1 MSVVDELAKIEAEV
15 KAEKQIQAEIE
26 AGNAFR
32 LGKLTVLPKFDGL
45 MRKVHPAIDVV
56 DGRAVVGVTLP
67 CLTVDEEGNQE
78 ERELPFLITSDRQ
91 KIPLHKDALKPLHWR
106 LAYRIVEFEN
116 RWPLEG
122 VKAWLEG
129 ASVNPAEVYDMVK
142 KAYQTYIEF
151 ENPDIYDFI
160 TLWTVGTYFFHLFNT
175 YPYVYVGG
183 LKQAGKTKLLTVAS
197 LLAFNAI
204 FTNNISTASLYRLT
218 QSGRCTLLLDE
229 SEKLAAKERAEE
241 LRNLLLTGYKK
252 GAVVYRTEKKR
263 SEKLV
268 PEAFEVYS
276 PKIVCNIEGIEN
288 VLEERCIPIIMK
300 RGKNKAIINAEPNI
314 ADPVW
319 QQIRSRL
326 YVLFLDYFSVV
337 CAQSAVCEV
346 KETNVSARDL
356 ELWRPI
362 FTLAAFFD
370 KYNPE
375 LNLLQKMINLASR
388 TTEEKQVEN
397 ITETAEFILVETLT
411 KLVTQDGYFS
421 VRQIKETMSQAYDE
435 EQKWLSTKWL
445 GRALK
450 RLGFTE
456 KRRVGRGVEYYLTL
470 KAVQDL
476 AERLGFQNSYV
487 SPTSQTALNTQTTL
501 KEALKQLTV
510 WLIENKDSDGLVDAF
525 ALYAKIQELGLEPK
539 QVIDVLKA
547 DGWLMDASKI
557 GKFGVAK

>member
-1 MSVVDELAKIEAEV
+1 MSVVDELTKIEAAV
-15 KAEKQIQAEIE
+15 KAEKQIEAEIE
-26 AGNAFR
+26 AGNAIR
-32 LGKLTVLPKFDGL
+32 LGKLTVLPKFEGL

-56 DGRAVVGVTLP
+56 NGLAVVGVTLP
-67 CLTVDEEGNQE
+67 CITVDEEGNQE
-78 ERELPFLITSDRQ
+78 ERELPFFITSARQ

-106 LAYRIVEFEN
+106 LAYRIVSFEN
-116 RWPLEG
+116 RWSLEG

-129 ASVNPAEVYDMVK
+129 VSINPSEVYDMVK
-142 KAYQTYIEF
+142 RAFQTYIEF
-151 ENPDIYDFI
+151 ENPDTYDFI
-160 TLWTVGTYFFHLFNT
+160 TLWTIGTYFFHLFNT

-183 LKQAGKTKLLTVAS
+183 LKQTGKTKLLTVAS

-263 SEKLV
+263 SERLV

-276 PKIVCNIEGIEN
+276 PKIVCNIEGIEQ

-300 RGKNKAIINAEPNI
+300 RGKDKAIINAEPNI

-319 QQIRSRL
+319 QQVRSGL
-326 YVLFLDYFSVV
+326 YMLFLDYFSAV
-337 CAQSAVCEV
+337 CAQSAVCEL
-346 KETNVSARDL
+346 KEINVSARDL
-356 ELWRPI
+356 ELWKPI
-362 FTLAAFFD
+362 FVLAAFFD

-375 LNLLQKMINLASR
+375 LNLFKKMSTLAGK
-388 TTEEKQVEN
+388 TTEEKKVEN
-397 ITETAEFILVETLT
+397 TAETAEYILVETLT
-411 KLVTQDGYFS
+411 KIVTHDGYYS
-421 VRQIKETMSQAYDE
+421 VRQIKEAMLEAYDE

-476 AERLGFQNSYV
+476 AERLDLQNSYV
-487 SPTSQTALNTQTTL
+487 SSTSQTALNTQTTL
-501 KEALKQLTV
+501 KEALKQLTD
-510 WLIENKDSDGLVDAF
+510 WLMENRDSDGLVDAF

-539 QVIDVLKA
+539 HVVDVLKA
-547 DGWLMDASKI
+547 DGWLVDVPKV

>member
-1 MSVVDELAKIEAEV
+1 MSFVGELAKIEAEV
-15 KAEKQIQAEIE
+15 KAEKLIQAEIE
-26 AGNAFR
+26 TGNALR
-32 LGKLTVLPKFDGL
+32 IGKMVVLPKFEGL
-45 MRKVHPAIDVV
+45 MRKIHPAIDVV

-78 ERELPFLITSDRQ
+78 ERELPFFVTSDRQ
-91 KIPLHKDALKPLHWR
+91 KIPLHKDALNPLHWR
-106 LAYRIVEFEN
+106 LAYRIVNFEN

-122 VKAWLEG
+122 IKAWLEG
-129 ASVNPAEVYDMVK
+129 ASVNPAEVFDMVK
-142 KAYQTYIEF
+142 RAFQTYIEF

-183 LKQAGKTKLLTVAS
+183 LKQTGKTKLLTVAS

-229 SEKLAAKERAEE
+229 SEKLAVKERAEE

-263 SEKLV
+263 SERLV

-276 PKIVCNIEGIEN
+276 PKIVCNIEGVEQ

-300 RGKNKAIINAEPNI
+300 RGKNKVIINAEPNVS
-314 ADPVW
+314 DPIW
-319 QQIRSRL
+319 QQIRSGL
-326 YVLFLDYFSVV
+326 YMLFLDYFSVV
-337 CAQSAVCEV
+337 CAQSVVCEV
-346 KETNVSARDL
+346 KEMNISARDL
-356 ELWRPI
+356 ELWKPI
-362 FTLAAFFD
+362 LCLAAFFD

-375 LNLLQKMINLASR
+375 LNLLEKMTTLASQ
-388 TTEEKQVEN
+388 TTEEKQTEN

-421 VRQIKETMSQAYDE
+421 VRQIKEVMSQTYDE

-456 KRRVGRGVEYYLTL
+456 KRRVGRGVEYYLTV

-476 AERLGFQNSYV
+476 AERLGLQNSYA
-487 SPTSQTALNTQTTL
+487 SSTSQTALNTQTTL
-501 KEALKQLTV
+501 KEALKQLTD

-539 QVIDVLKA
+539 QVIDILKA
-547 DGWLMDASKI
+547 DGWLVDVPKV